1 MALSPESKYPS
12 RRTYVVKVRSDAKAG
27 ALAGRLE
34 NLVTGRSLE
43 FATGEE
49 LLDSLA
55 HDLTAGD
62 WKDIKP

>member
-1 MALSPESKYPS
+1 MSLSPESKDPS

-34 NLVTGRSLE
+34 NLVTGRSLD

-62 WKDIKP
+62 WKDMKP